1 MTRFM
6 NVLAAVALA
15 TALTPI
21 AANAT
26 TLTSS
31 DYQNTTAQNASS
43 NAVPDVQHVVA
54 CHAATAQQSTNDP
67 IVTAGGWGN
76 QRYPESF
83 GG

>member
-6 NVLAAVALA
+6 NLLASVALA

-26 TLTSS
+26 TLTSL
-31 DYQNTTAQNASS
+31 DYARSVAHMYISG
-43 NAVPDVQHVVA
+43 PLPEVQHVVA
-54 CHAATAQQSTNDP
+54 CNAAPAQTTNDA
-67 IVTAGGWGN
+67 IVTSGGWRN